1 MAPVTCFHSQALSS
15 CLKQQAILCR
25 ESPSCSLR
33 PFLVPS
39 ISSSLSS
46 FLAAPNETSSSLFLK
61 RLSYGTYL
69 CARQSSIPSH
79 AKSGSSFRKLL
90 QRLSVRSAHSENGVW
105 KSAGENGQQKRR
117 VIAKAN
123 DSTADEPQ
131 SSEMSLENALKLL
144 GVGEGASFEE
154 ILKAKKV
161 MMDRSGGDQEQVMQV
176 EAAYDMLLMQS
187 LSQRRSGKV
196 LNSAVRYADVRK
208 PKSSSSGVGPEWM
221 QKALKSAPVSL
232 QTPSTSEL
240 GTQSALFAALIIW
253 TFATGAMS
261 SSNQG
266 AATGQDTPG
275 FILAIGFGLAIFFLR
290 KQNIKLGKASLITI
304 GGLVSGALLG
314 GLVES
319 WLRVDIV
326 PVLGIGSP
334 AIVVSEFVLFSL
346 WFSSLYLR

>member
-1 MAPVTCFHSQALSS
+1 MSS
-15 CLKQQAILCR
+15 SLNQQVVLCR
-25 ESPSCSLR
+25 ESPSCSL
-33 PFLVPS
+33 
-39 ISSSLSS
+39 SSC
-46 FLAAPNETSSSLFLK
+46 LAASPSLLLK
-61 RLSYGTYL
+61 RTYL
-69 CARQSSIPSH
+69 CVRQSN
-79 AKSGSSFRKLL
+79 SSLRRF
-90 QRLSVRSAHSENGVW
+90 SVRSSHGVW
-105 KSAGENGQQKRR
+105 RIGLPKRCSR

-161 MMDRSGGDQEQVMQV
+161 MTERSGGDQDQIMQV

-196 LNSAVRYADVRK
+196 VNSAVRYADVRK
-208 PKSSSSGVGPEWM
+208 PKSSSTGTGPEWL
-221 QKALKSAPVSL
+221 QKALKNVPVSF
-232 QTPSTSEL
+232 QKPDNSEL
-240 GTQSALFAALIIW
+240 ATQTGLYAALIIW

-261 SSNQG
+261 SSTPG
-266 AATGQDTPG
+266 ALAGQDTPG
-275 FILAIGFGLAIFFLR
+275 FVLAVGFALTLFFLR
-290 KQNIKLGKASLITI
+290 KQNIKLGKATLITV
-304 GGLVSGALLG
+304 GGLVAGALVG

-326 PVLGIGSP
+326 PVFGIGSP
-334 AIVVSEFVLFSL
+334 AVVVSEFVLFSL